1 MNTKELKSILR
12 EIGIAIQQMCIRIC
26 RNTRALWLRI
36 LLGIRHKD
44 EEETLRAIVRMTN
57 EGIWL
62 LCWLLA
68 FGLVPFWVF
77 QPSCFLGSIGAV
89 ILAMIFRTINIDE
102 QLCK

>member
-1 MNTKELKSILR
+1 MNKQEFKSILR
-12 EIGIAIQQMCIRIC
+12 EIGIAFQHMCIRIC

-44 EEETLRAIVRMTN
+44 EEETLRAIVRMVN

-62 LCWLLA
+62 LCWLTA
-68 FGLVPFWVF
+68 FMLVPVWVF
-77 QPSCFLGSIGAV
+77 KPACILGSFAAV
-89 ILAMIFRTINIDE
+89 LLAMIFRTINVDE

>member
-12 EIGIAIQQMCIRIC
+12 EIGIAFQQMCIRIC

-36 LLGIRHKD
+36 LLGIHHKD

-62 LCWLLA
+62 LCWVLA
-68 FGLVPFWVF
+68 FSLVPFWLF
-77 QPSCFLGSIGAV
+77 KPACIIGSIGAV